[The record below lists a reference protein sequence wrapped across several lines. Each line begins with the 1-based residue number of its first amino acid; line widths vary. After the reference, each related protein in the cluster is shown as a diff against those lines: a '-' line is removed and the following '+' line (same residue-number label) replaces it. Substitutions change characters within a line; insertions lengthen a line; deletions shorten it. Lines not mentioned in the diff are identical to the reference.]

1 VAGSIVVMTRLD
13 LSVKDTVRII
23 DRKTTRKPLPQIIME
38 YEDILLQE
46 LMDTPGELYDL
57 PEFKDEEKFDVDA
70 YINNNDFTW

>member
-1 VAGSIVVMTRLD
+1 MTRLD

-23 DRKTTRKPLPQIIME
+23 DRKTTRKPHHKKNME

-57 PEFKDEEKFDVDA
+57 PEFKQDDKFDVESF
-70 YINNNDFTW
+70 IEKTDFTW